1 MRRREFIA
9 LIGSTAANWPLTAR
23 AQQPMPV
30 IGFLNA
36 TYPAGFSEPLSAFL
50 KGLGET
56 GYTDGQN
63 VAIQYRW
70 AEGHNDR
77 LPAMAADLVRSQVK
91 VIAATSTP
99 AALAAKAATS
109 TIPIVFETGGDPI
122 NLGLVT
128 SISRPSGNVTGA
140 TSLATEV
147 MAAKGLELLH
157 EVIPAGR
164 VVGLLVNPNDPGVA
178 EPQEREVLREART
191 LGLEVH
197 VLKAVDEREFDGVF
211 AKLHELRVSGLL
223 ISAAGLFTSHSEQLA
238 ALAVHHA
245 IPAIY
250 ARRGFATAGGL
261 LSYGS
266 DITESYRLAGIY
278 TGRVLKG
285 EKPADLPV
293 QQATKVNLIV
303 NLKTAKALG
312 INVPLP
318 ILGRADEVIE

>member
-1 MRRREFIA
+1 MRRRDFIA
-9 LIGSTAANWPLTAR
+9 AMIGSATEWPLAVR
-23 AQQPMPV
+23 AQQAMPV

-36 TYPAGFSEPLSAFL
+36 AFATGYQGPLSAFL
-50 KGLGET
+50 KGLGES

-63 VAIQYRW
+63 VTIQYRW
-70 AEGHNDR
+70 AQGHNDR
-77 LPAMAADLVRSQVK
+77 LPAMAADLVRSQVT

-128 SISRPSGNVTGA
+128 SLSRPSGNVTGA
-140 TSLATEV
+140 ASLATEV
-147 MAAKGLELLH
+147 MAGKGLELLH
-157 EVIPAGR
+157 ELIPAGR
-164 VVGLLVNPNDPGVA
+164 VVALLVNPNNPAVA
-178 EPQEREVLREART
+178 EPQEREVLRAART
-191 LGLEVH
+191 LGVEVH
-197 VLKAVDEREFDGVF
+197 VLKAGDPREFDGIF
-211 AKLHELRVSGLL
+211 AKLNELRVFALI
-223 ISAAGLFTSHSEQLA
+223 ISADAFFSSHTEQLG
-238 ALAVHHA
+238 ALAMRHA
-245 IPAIY
+245 IPAVY
-250 ARRGFATAGGL
+250 ARGDFAKAGGL

-303 NLKTAKALG
+303 NLKAAKALG